1 MCFHPASYP
10 SRLSLGHGDPLDD
23 ELPSSVSLSAQL
35 SLTHSAPACSAP
47 SRSAQS
53 ETRQKRVRRWFR
65 PRPLGDQRARFS
77 VASLL
82 AVRFVTRGA
91 GNGRAPR
98 SPAPPHHHGQMPLSR
113 QATANY
119 ATMRS
124 RVVAQI
130 VRTTWPHLSG
140 QTERRETS
148 RLLHPTHAYTF
159 VSSGAD
165 ETFLA
170 LLCRYVSS
178 LARRLIPPQHQ
189 RSARRHP
196 VIHAECLKCQGYVTR
211 RGRQRLKN
219 LRCPR
224 SPSCS
229 CLAFGKGV
237 YVPVNTT
244 AGPAQKMILGSSSHT
259 AYAHFQGGCTI
270 HTSLPVLALPA
281 VKGRTSLSARWL
293 TLPAPPVPRS
303 RRAPLC
309 FPHRHLL
316 NDGH

>member
-1 MCFHPASYP
+1 M
-10 SRLSLGHGDPLDD
+10 
-23 ELPSSVSLSAQL
+23 
-35 SLTHSAPACSAP
+35 
-47 SRSAQS
+47 RS
-53 ETRQKRVRRWFR
+53 ER
-65 PRPLGDQRARFS
+65 D
-77 VASLL
+77 
-82 AVRFVTRGA
+82 
-91 GNGRAPR
+91 GRAPR
-98 SPAPPHHHGQMPLSR
+98 LLAPPHHYDRKCLSR
-113 QATANY
+113 QATVNH

-124 RVVAQI
+124 RVVARI

-159 VSSGAD
+159 VSSSMD
-165 ETFLA
+165 ETA
-170 LLCRYVSS
+170 LTLPCRYVPS

-196 VIHAECLKCQGYVTR
+196 VIHAECPEYRSHVTR

-224 SPSCS
+224 SSSCS
-229 CLAFGKGV
+229 RLTFGKGTRI
-237 YVPVNTT
+237 PVNTT